1 MPLPAIAL
9 TRKIFFQLQRY
20 RPTHVHGSGN
30 NHSNVFELEV
40 KSALLFV
47 TVRLN
52 KLINLFALLELRRFI
67 NRMIFVTIAYDQ
79 FAKFILFNQNMNTE
93 FFNETLL

>member
-9 TRKIFFQLQRY
+9 TRKIFFSFSDTGQLMFMGQVITIQR
-20 RPTHVHGSGN
+20 
-30 NHSNVFELEV
+30 FELEV

-79 FAKFILFNQNMNTE
+79 FAKFILFNQNMDTK